1 MVKQLCFL
9 DVLRLELFSIFINVQ
24 EMRFS
29 IEATVFATDVK
40 LFRAVKTEVNCRNL
54 QKDLMLLILSDVS
67 LVVIKAK

>member
-9 DVLRLELFSIFINVQ
+9 DVLRLEFSIFINVQ

-29 IEATVFATDVK
+29 IEASVFTTDVK

-54 QKDLMLLILSDVS
+54 QRDLMMLS
-67 LVVIKAK
+67 